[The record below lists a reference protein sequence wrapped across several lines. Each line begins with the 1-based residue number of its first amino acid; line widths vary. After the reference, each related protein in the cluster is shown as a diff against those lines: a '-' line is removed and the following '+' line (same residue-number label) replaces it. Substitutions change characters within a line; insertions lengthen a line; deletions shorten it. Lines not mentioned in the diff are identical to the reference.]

1 MLRQRSLQRMAGEWR
16 CLPKAF
22 QASSWHA
29 CDADHPRGAKDI
41 RQRTDAATFAES
53 FRIFRRH
60 PASALLVT
68 APVMGSV
75 ATMGSSTWMQALLLR
90 SYHLPMR
97 NVGFVSAA
105 SSLLGP
111 LLGGACGTLYRKG
124 PNRATAANSLHFEH
138 LLVPAFLAVA
148 LPFKHGAPR
157 DVDTTM
163 ARDAVMEHTV
173 HPNDAPYVQ
182 NFR

>member
-1 MLRQRSLQRMAGEWR
+1 MPTGMSERSSASMLRQRSLQRMACEWR

-41 RQRTDAATFAES
+41 RQRTDADTFAKS

-60 PASALLVT
+60 PAIALLIT

-75 ATMGSSTWMQALLLR
+75 ATMGSSTCMQALLLR

-111 LLGGACGTLYRKG
+111 WRTLLGGSCGTLYRKG

-138 LLVPAFLAVA
+138 LLDPGLFGSC
-148 LPFKHGAPR
+148 PSI
-157 DVDTTM
+157 
-163 ARDAVMEHTV
+163 
-173 HPNDAPYVQ
+173 
-182 NFR
+182 